1 MKKVLVF
8 AVAIVLFSGLFCSAQ
23 AMDGNIDVISLAGDV
38 KVISPGETAGEAC
51 LPGMR
56 LREGSQVVTGME
68 SYVEIALDDSKM
80 NLLKIKENSRVV
92 IKLEG
97 PDKIELVDGEIF
109 TLLQNLETGEVFRVR
124 TPCATCGARGTGW
137 RTKTDGKAT
146 EVSVFQDQVFV
157 RGVKK
162 DGSSMEKQYT
172 VKAGYETKIKK
183 FDKPEK
189 MMKISSKRLASMK
202 KEIKRSPQAPQKP
215 QKVKKIKT
223 PEKPA
228 VKEKEKLTE
237 KLDQKIKRH
246 EMIQKQTGKAEGRM
260 EQEQQSKVDRKD
272 DLKLQS
278 DERRRP
284 PEPTV
289 SDAIK
294 K

>member
-23 AMDGNIDVISLAGDV
+23 AMDGNIEVISLAGDA
-38 KVISPGETAGEAC
+38 KVISPGAAAGEAC

-80 NLLKIKENSRVV
+80 NLLKIKENSRVA

-109 TLLQNLETGEVFRVR
+109 TLLQNLEPGEVFRVR

-162 DGSSMEKQYT
+162 DGSAMEKQYT
-172 VKAGYETKIKK
+172 VKAGYERKIKK
-183 FDKPEK
+183 FSKPEK
-189 MMKISSKRLASMK
+189 MRKISSKRLARMK
-202 KEIKRSPQAPQKP
+202 KEIKRSPQAPKKP

-228 VKEKEKLTE
+228 VKEKLTE

-246 EMIQKQTGKAEGRM
+246 EMIEKQTGKAEGRM
-260 EQEQQSKVDRKD
+260 EQEQQSKIDRKD